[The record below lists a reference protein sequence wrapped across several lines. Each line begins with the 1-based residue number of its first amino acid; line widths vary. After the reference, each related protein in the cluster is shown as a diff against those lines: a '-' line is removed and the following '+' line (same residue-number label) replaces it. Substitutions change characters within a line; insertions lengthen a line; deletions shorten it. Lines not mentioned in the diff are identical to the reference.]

1 MIDTV
6 FLCLETTDAMTRRI
20 VDVAHSFGDR
30 VVLVSSSNRGP
41 TGTDWLELD
50 LRDEPERVAARI
62 REQITGA
69 RIIGALTDQE
79 AFVVNTTAVAQAL
92 GVARHSVETATNAR
106 DKSRMKHAWQAAG
119 VRTPAGTTFRSR
131 REIAGAD
138 ITFPAVIKPTHGYSS
153 SGVRRVDDTA
163 ALLAQAQRIG
173 LLNATTVA
181 RDATEGTGFLVEQCL
196 RGPEFAVDTV
206 WFDGEPIHDCVQS
219 RNHDE
224 CSDSPYFPDRVY
236 LLDPAMPAE
245 RRKEILD
252 ITYAAVRALGI
263 THGATHSEVRYDS
276 GLPYMLETAARPGG
290 SWLVYELMR
299 LAHDADF
306 TRALYLSHVCADAEE
321 FKQRLGPVAWRS
333 VPEGVSHFIY
343 YLPHSGAGLVKEI
356 HGLDELAGR
365 EEVLLCHCYK
375 QPGSHLLADDDLN
388 AEPFCNVIARQ
399 TPDGP
404 SLQEL
409 LSAYDRALTVVC

>member
-1 MIDTV
+1 MSDTL
-6 FLCLETTDAMTRRI
+6 FLCLETTDTMTRRL
-20 VDVAHSFGDR
+20 VDVAHSLGDR
-30 VVLVSSSNRGP
+30 VLLVSGSNRAP
-41 TGTDWLELD
+41 AGTDWLELD

-62 REQITGA
+62 REQTTGT

-79 AFVVNTTAVAQAL
+79 AFVISTTAVAQAL
-92 GVARHSVETATNAR
+92 GVARYSVEAATNAR
-106 DKSRMKHAWQAAG
+106 DKSRMKRLWQAAG
-119 VRTPAGTTFRSR
+119 VRTPAGAAFRSR
-131 REIAGAD
+131 NEVVGTH
-138 ITFPAVIKPTHGYSS
+138 ITFPAVIKPTHGYTSG
-153 SGVRRVDDTA
+153 GVRRVDDTA

-206 WFDGEPIHDCVQS
+206 WFNGEPVHDCVMS

-224 CSDSPYFPDRVY
+224 GSDSPYFPDRVY
-236 LLDPAMPAE
+236 LLDQAMPAE
-245 RRKEILD
+245 QRNEILD

-276 GLPYMLETAARPGG
+276 GLPYVLETAARPGG
-290 SWLVYELMR
+290 SWLAYELMR

-306 TRALYLSHVCADAEE
+306 ARALYLSHVCADAEE

-333 VPEGVSHFIY
+333 VPKDVSYFIY
-343 YLPHSGAGLVKEI
+343 FLPHSGAGLIKEI
-356 HGLDELAGR
+356 HGLDELAAR
-365 EEVLLCHCYK
+365 EEVLLCRCYK
-375 QPGSHLLADDDLN
+375 RPGSLLLADDDLN